1 MFRRTLTLAVASIA
15 LTAGLAVAQSSQPS
29 QSDSQSSPPPGQTTP
44 HSTESSSTK
53 TQSGSAVQVDAGSII
68 GSTVRGTDGRDVG
81 KVSRLMVDPREG
93 RIKSVVISVGGVLGV
108 GGKAVSV
115 PWESVK
121 LGQDDQKIVVTVEQQ
136 LLDSAP
142 SASPSSE
149 ERGRGTRQ

>member
-1 MFRRTLTLAVASIA
+1 
-15 LTAGLAVAQSSQPS
+15 
-29 QSDSQSSPPPGQTTP
+29 
-44 HSTESSSTK
+44 
-53 TQSGSAVQVDAGSII
+53 VQIDAGSII

-93 RIKSVVISVGGVLGV
+93 RIKSVVISLGGVLGV
-108 GGKAVSV
+108 GSKAVSV

-121 LGQDDQKIVVTVEQQ
+121 LGQDDQKIVVTVEQH